1 MRVSVLVLSVL
12 VVLAVIAITDAKKK
26 KKDTSVKPCKVKNC
40 AICKPSGKKCKRCN
54 DGFKEKQ
61 KGKKCKDACP
71 FDNCNTCDKKGKKCT
86 DCATGYESN
95 GKGCT
100 LTPEIAVEPPAP
112 NVLPPRPRPAVLPPA
127 PGPIDDP
134 NLTGWGFLES
144 YSMPG
149 KCVDVDGNP
158 GTRNDANIRLWD
170 CEKSSPQNSDQ
181 LWKHMPN
188 GQLISRPSGKCMDV
202 AGWCRGGNIAIVTCE
217 APGTR
222 NSDHFWTFDKS
233 GTDGVHFA
241 IKNNCINQCLDVD
254 GWSNSNNGRQIHTV
268 NCEHWGKI
276 DNQGWF
282 ASGGATDHF
291 WKFVPVTLNY

>member
-12 VVLAVIAITDAKKK
+12 VVLAVLAITEAKKK
-26 KKDTSVKPCKVKNC
+26 KKATTGACKVKNC

-61 KGKKCKDACP
+61 KGKKCKEACP

-86 DCATGYESN
+86 DCASGYESN

-100 LTPEIAVEPPAP
+100 LTPEVLVDPPAP
-112 NVLPPRPRPAVLPPA
+112 DYVRPQPRPLPVA
-127 PGPIDDP
+127 PVAAPVADP

-149 KCVDVDGNP
+149 KCIDVDGLP
-158 GTRNDANIRLWD
+158 GVRNDANIHLWD

-188 GQLISRPSGKCMDV
+188 GQLVSRPSGKCMDV

-217 APGTR
+217 AIGTR
-222 NSDHFWTFDKS
+222 NSDHQWTFDKS
-233 GTDGVHFA
+233 GTDGTHFS
-241 IKNNCINQCLDVD
+241 IKNNCIGQCLDVD
-254 GWSNSNNGRQIHTV
+254 GWSNNRNGRQIHTV
-268 NCEHWGKI
+268 NCESWGQK
-276 DNQGWF
+276 DTGGWF
-282 ASGGATDHF
+282 STGGVTDHF
-291 WKFVPVTLNY
+291 WKFVPVTLT